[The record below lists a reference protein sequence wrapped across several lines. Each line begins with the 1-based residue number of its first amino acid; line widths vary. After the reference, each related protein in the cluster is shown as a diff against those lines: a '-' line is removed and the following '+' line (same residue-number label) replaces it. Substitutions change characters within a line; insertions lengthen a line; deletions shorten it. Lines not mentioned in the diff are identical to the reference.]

1 MLGEL
6 QSIYDVKT
14 GLSQKLNKITQGL
27 TVEDPDEV
35 GPDYS
40 LAILNEQTS
49 MPEAVQQIVETPSS
63 LANDS
68 QLHQLLSNMHN

>member
-40 LAILNEQTS
+40 LAILNE
-49 MPEAVQQIVETPSS
+49 
-63 LANDS
+63 
-68 QLHQLLSNMHN
+68 